1 MCIVLIKFGKVLAII
16 SSSIFSL
23 PLSFLLGNF
32 NNMNGRLLN
41 AVPYSL
47 MLFPFFTILIFSV

>member
-23 PLSFLLGNF
+23 FSFGNF

-47 MLFPFFTILIFSV
+47 MLFPFVTILIFFSV